1 MKPFGALVQPNSK
14 VDLYSQHSFKVDTQG
29 LGHQFTLWLNVMES
43 NDGQLKLAISWKVL
57 PMLLSVQKNKKKILP
72 GLGVFFP
79 NDSLIWL
86 DDPTSK
92 LGLEADMRTLDRVF
106 PW

>member
-1 MKPFGALVQPNSK
+1 MWIFRRE
-14 VDLYSQHSFKVDTQG
+14 FKNQ
-29 LGHQFTLWLNVMES
+29 
-43 NDGQLKLAISWKVL
+43 
-57 PMLLSVQKNKKKILP
+57 P

-79 NDSLIWL
+79 NESLIWL

-92 LGLEADMRTLDRVF
+92 FGLEADMRIRDSAF